1 MTPAAEDNASCR
13 LFFAL
18 WPDES
23 TRQQLL
29 RETRGVVRRCGGK
42 PVPPANYHVTV
53 AFVGTLAAERL
64 DAIVAAG
71 RATEFAQFELL
82 FDRVGYWPRPRVLWV
97 APSRCPPALH
107 TLVSALW
114 DRLSDAG
121 LERESRA
128 YQPHLTLARIADEIL
143 LDDLYRAIE
152 DLPTREFGLINPD
165 QFVLFESSVTPAGP
179 IYRKVAEFTFVPQLG
194 KTASP
199 AATQPPRSF
208 FANRY

>member
-1 MTPAAEDNASCR
+1 MTPAAEDNASRR

-42 PVPPANYHVTV
+42 SVPPANYHVTV
-53 AFVGTLAAERL
+53 AFVGTLPAERL
-64 DAIVAAG
+64 DAIAAAG

-82 FDRVGYWPRPRVLWV
+82 FDRVGYWPRPRVLWA

-128 YQPHLTLARIADEIL
+128 YQPHLTLCRKLGQLVEAKLAQPVRWGAS
-143 LDDLYRAIE
+143 
-152 DLPTREFGLINPD
+152 G
-165 QFVLFESSVTPAGP
+165 FVLVESVVVDGRSSYQV
-179 IYRKVAEFTFVPQLG
+179 IERFPQ
-194 KTASP
+194 
-199 AATQPPRSF
+199 
-208 FANRY
+208 

>member
-1 MTPAAEDNASCR
+1 MTPAAEGNASRR

-18 WPDES
+18 WPDEP

-29 RETRGVVRRCGGK
+29 RETRGVVRRCQGK

-53 AFVGTLAAERL
+53 AFVGTLPAERL
-64 DAIVAAG
+64 DAIAAAG
-71 RATEFAQFELL
+71 RATEFAPFELL
-82 FDRVGYWPRPRVLWV
+82 FDRVGYWPRPRVLWA

-128 YQPHLTLARIADEIL
+128 YQPHLTLCRKLGRPVEAKLARPVRWSAS
-143 LDDLYRAIE
+143 
-152 DLPTREFGLINPD
+152 G
-165 QFVLFESSVTPAGP
+165 FVLVESAVVDGRSSYQV
-179 IYRKVAEFTFVPQLG
+179 IERYPQ
-194 KTASP
+194 
-199 AATQPPRSF
+199 
-208 FANRY
+208 